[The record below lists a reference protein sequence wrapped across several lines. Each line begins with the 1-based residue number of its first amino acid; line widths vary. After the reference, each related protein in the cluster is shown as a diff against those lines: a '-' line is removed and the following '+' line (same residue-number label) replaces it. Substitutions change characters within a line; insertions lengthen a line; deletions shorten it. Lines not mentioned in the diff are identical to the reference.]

1 MGEVINRVTLLRLVL
16 LPLLLL
22 AQFGVGPWADLA
34 WPAATSETKPW
45 TRWWWMGSAVDSANL
60 SAELETLAAG
70 GFGGVE
76 VTSIYGVRGYER
88 AFVPY
93 LSDRWIELLL
103 HAAAEARRLGLGLD
117 MPPGSGWR

>member
-1 MGEVINRVTLLRLVL
+1 MLPLWRAL

-22 AQFGVGPWADLA
+22 AQVAVGQSADLR
-34 WPAATSETKPW
+34 WPETTSETKPW

-60 SAELETLAAG
+60 TAELETLAAG

-103 HAAAEARRLGLGLD
+103 HAAAEARRLGLARPNCSRNSCGD
-117 MPPGSGWR
+117 AVTT